1 MEQGKP
7 QLLKCWLVS
16 SVKRLWCCCHLLIP
30 GDTDVTSGE
39 AFINN
44 FSILTQ
50 MNQCRQSLG
59 YCPQFDAL
67 DPLLTGREHLRWAIK
82 ILLWS
87 CNANYSLSDSTLGY
101 EVWMKPLWQE
111 PLTGDWRNLVWQPT
125 QTGERGND
133 TFCWIIEFYSDCWQV
148 CGNIFWRKQEEIV
161 NCYSSYWKPLHRV
174 SGKNIVES
182 PRITNWSFLY
192 RMNRPV
198 AWVSWKNII

>member
-1 MEQGKP
+1 MLTGEFCETIMMLLSFTNPRRYWCYFWWGLHQ
-7 QLLKCWLVS
+7 QLQYPHPDESMSSKSWILS
-16 SVKRLWCCCHLLIP
+16 SVWCSGSSLDRTRTFEVSNQ
-30 GDTDVTSGE
+30 DT
-39 AFINN
+39 
-44 FSILTQ
+44 
-50 MNQCRQSLG
+50 M
-59 YCPQFDAL
+59 
-67 DPLLTGREHLRWAIK
+67 
-82 ILLWS
+82 LWS
-87 CNANYSLSDSTLGY
+87 CNENYSLSDSTLGY

-182 PRITNWSFLY
+182 SRITNWSFLY
-192 RMNRPV
+192 RMNPPV
-198 AWVSWKNII
+198 AWVSWRNFL